1 MNNINID
8 LPQITTGVAV
18 VVPLILAIVQA
29 IKLTGRVPNQ
39 YSPIVSIGV
48 GIILAFFSHGTGTG
62 YGPTIL
68 SGVMYGLMASGLYSG
83 IKTTMPTT
91 PPTTSENS
99 TAQTKAKK
107 RQDD

>member
-29 IKLTGRVPNQ
+29 IKLTGKVPNQ

-48 GIILAFFSHGTGTG
+48 GIILAFFSHGTGTAIG
-62 YGPTIL
+62 STVL

-83 IKTTMPTT
+83 IKTTMPQT
-91 PPTTSENS
+91 PVTQPDTPA
-99 TAQTKAKK
+99 AQAKAKK